1 MKIYQVIQWNKNADP
16 RIMYTDTSRY
26 CCEQEER
33 RLITRTD
40 PTITDYSVL
49 EFTLHGAKLINPGR
63 KLGQPRTFEV
73 F

>member
-16 RIMYTDTSRY
+16 RIIYTDTSKY
-26 CCEQEER
+26 ACEREVR
-33 RLITRTD
+33 IVSNRTD
-40 PTITDYSVL
+40 PMITDYSVL
-49 EFTLHGAKLINPGR
+49 EFTLHGVKLVNPGR